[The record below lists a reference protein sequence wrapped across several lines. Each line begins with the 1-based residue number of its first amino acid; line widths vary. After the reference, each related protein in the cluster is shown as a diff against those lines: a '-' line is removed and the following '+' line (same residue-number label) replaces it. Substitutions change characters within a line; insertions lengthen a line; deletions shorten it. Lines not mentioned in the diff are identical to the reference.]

1 MDIKEKFER
10 MCDLI
15 LVEKNTLSFPY
26 TDLKNNDDFIYWSE
40 DEDYPILKEKMD
52 NLIVLVNNDL
62 SLIEKDVSEELWDLI

>member
-1 MDIKEKFER
+1 MDIKQKFER

-26 TDLKNNDDFIYWSE
+26 IDLKNNDDFIYWSE

-62 SLIEKDVSEELWDLI
+62 SLIQKDISEELWDLI